1 MSYSVRKIELESGRD
16 DVLGFWR
23 ENFPTWPS
31 KKYNWLYEQNVF
43 GRAGCWTLLKEN
55 RVVGSAA
62 VFPRDFIFR
71 GRRLRGGITGD
82 VGVDRRDRMMGPALQ
97 LLREIVDNSS
107 YDFIYGLPNRYA
119 EPIHLRAGFRMLG
132 TTVRMVRVLRAD
144 QYLAQRIRYAPAARI
159 LAAAGNVL
167 LDARRGRQRVDL
179 APYRIDLPVRFD
191 DRFDA
196 LWHRAATAGTKLL
209 GIRNRDFL
217 NRRFVRCPYIDY
229 HIVAVTRRSNHSVVG
244 YVVYRIVDR
253 VVHVS
258 DCLAEDMTTHFD
270 ILLSAFVDHVRML
283 GFQAISMQFLGD
295 DELIERLKEHG
306 FSMRRDRR
314 TVVVYA
320 KPSADPAEDLLDRV
334 RWYFWEAD
342 ND

>member
-1 MSYSVRKIELESGRD
+1 MSYSVKKIELESGRED
-16 DVLGFWR
+16 ILGFWR

-43 GRAGCWTLLKEN
+43 GRAGCWTLLKDD

-62 VFPRDFIFR
+62 AFPRDFIFR
-71 GRRLRGGITGD
+71 GQRLRGGITGD
-82 VGVDRRDRMMGPALQ
+82 VGVDRRNRMMGPALQ
-97 LLREIVDNSS
+97 LLRAIVANSS
-107 YDFIYGLPNRYA
+107 FDLLYGLPNQHA
-119 EPIHLRAGFRMLG
+119 EAIHLKAGFRVLG
-132 TTVRMVRVLRAD
+132 STVRMVRVIRTD

-167 LDARRGRQRVDL
+167 LDVRHGRQRVDL
-179 APYRIDLPVRFD
+179 SPYRIDLPLRFD

-196 LWHRAATAGTKLL
+196 LWRRVATASTRIL
-209 GIRNRDFL
+209 GIRNREFL

-229 HIVAVTRRSNHSVVG
+229 HIFAVTKRSDHTVIG
-244 YVVYRIVDR
+244 YIVYRVVDR

-258 DCLAEDMTTHFD
+258 DCLAEDDDTHFD
-270 ILLSAFVDHVRML
+270 VLLSAFVNHVRML
-283 GFQAISMQFLGD
+283 GFHAVSVQYFGD
-295 DELIERLKEHG
+295 AGVIEKLKGHG
-306 FSMRRDRR
+306 FVMRPDTRN
-314 TVVVYA
+314 VVLWA
-320 KPSADPAEDLLDRV
+320 RSSADPAGDLLDRN